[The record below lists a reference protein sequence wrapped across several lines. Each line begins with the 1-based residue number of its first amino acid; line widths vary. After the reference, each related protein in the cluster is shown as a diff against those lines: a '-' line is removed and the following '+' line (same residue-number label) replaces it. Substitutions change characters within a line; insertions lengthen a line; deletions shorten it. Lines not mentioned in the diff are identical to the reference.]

1 MVKEEVCGIASTQPL
16 FIVELD
22 KKKNQIV
29 LGEEKDLY
37 KTELVAKNFNFQVNF
52 DKVLKMDNVTAK
64 VRYASKPAKVRVEK
78 VESGKG
84 DGSDF
89 QFLLNGCVPD
99 EQNFSDRYRIVFD
112 EPQKA
117 ITKGQSVVLYN
128 GDMLLGGGI
137 IC

>member
-1 MVKEEVCGIASTQPL
+1 
-16 FIVELD
+16 
-22 KKKNQIV
+22 

-37 KTELVAKNFNFQVNF
+37 KTELIAKNFNFQVDF
-52 DKVLKMDNVTAK
+52 EEVLKMDNVTVK

-78 VESGKG
+78 VDAEI
-84 DGSDF
+84 
-89 QFLLNGCVPD
+89 
-99 EQNFSDRYRIVFD
+99 YRIIFD

-117 ITKGQSVVLYN
+117 ITKGQSVVLYC

>member
-1 MVKEEVCGIASTQPL
+1 MAKEEVCGIASTQPL

-37 KTELVAKNFNFQVNF
+37 KIELIAKNFNFQVDF

-78 VESGKG
+78 IESGKG
-84 DGSDF
+84 DSFLF
-89 QFLLNGCVPD
+89 QD
-99 EQNFSDRYRIVFD
+99 SSDRYRIIFE

-117 ITKGQSVVLYN
+117 ITKGQSVVLYSD
-128 GDMLLGGGI
+128 DMLLGGGI

>member
-37 KTELVAKNFNFQVNF
+37 KTELIAKNFNFQVDF
-52 DKVLKMDNVTAK
+52 DKVLKIDNVTAK
-64 VRYASKPAKVRVEK
+64 VRYASKPAKVRIEK
-78 VESGKG
+78 VDAEI
-84 DGSDF
+84 
-89 QFLLNGCVPD
+89 
-99 EQNFSDRYRIVFD
+99 YRIIFD

-117 ITKGQSVVLYN
+117 ITKGQSVVLYC

>member
-1 MVKEEVCGIASTQPL
+1 LAKEEVCGIASTQPL

-37 KTELVAKNFNFQVNF
+37 KIELIAKNFNFQVDF

-78 VESGKG
+78 IESGKG
-84 DGSDF
+84 DSFLF
-89 QFLLNGCVPD
+89 QD
-99 EQNFSDRYRIVFD
+99 SSDRYRIIFE

-117 ITKGQSVVLYN
+117 ITKGQSVVLYSD
-128 GDMLLGGGI
+128 DMLLGGGI

>member
-1 MVKEEVCGIASTQPL
+1 
-16 FIVELD
+16 
-22 KKKNQIV
+22 

-37 KTELVAKNFNFQVNF
+37 KIELIAKNFNFQVDF

-78 VESGKG
+78 IESGKG
-84 DGSDF
+84 DSFLF
-89 QFLLNGCVPD
+89 QD
-99 EQNFSDRYRIVFD
+99 SSDRYRIIFE

-117 ITKGQSVVLYN
+117 ITKGQSVVLYSD
-128 GDMLLGGGI
+128 DMLLGGGI